1 MHQGYYIEK
10 DLEYQADVYR
20 QTFSSHESDEPSAL
34 QKEVE
39 GQDVKRENFLV
50 KAVLMNLREGVRD
63 YVRHECQGCRIDHP
77 SQKYHDMCLW
87 TTAEEWITDYKYHEP
102 ALECLNIFDVLEDFD
117 DLMWEHMMGSQRK
130 SIEAIHLLT
139 PELTNEVYK
148 DWQYFKNNQRDMTD
162 QWKTFW
168 GKKLLESYQEA
179 TAAEEERTAEENNK
193 EQDCPE
199 SSPPTEN

>member
-20 QTFSSHESDEPSAL
+20 QTFSSHASDEPSAL

-117 DLMWEHMMGSQRK
+117 DLMWEHMMGSKRK
-130 SIEAIHLLT
+130 SIEAVHLLT

-148 DWQYFKNNQRDMTD
+148 DWQYFKNNQSDMTD

-168 GKKLLESYQEA
+168 ANKLLESYQEA

>member
-1 MHQGYYIEK
+1 MSETMF
-10 DLEYQADVYR
+10 D
-20 QTFSSHESDEPSAL
+20 
-34 QKEVE
+34 
-39 GQDVKRENFLV
+39 
-50 KAVLMNLREGVRD
+50 MNVRD
-63 YVRHECQGCRIDHP
+63 VELTIQVRNTTI
-77 SQKYHDMCLW
+77 W

-117 DLMWEHMMGSQRK
+117 DLMWEHMMGSKRK
-130 SIEAIHLLT
+130 SIEAVHLLT
-139 PELTNEVYK
+139 PELTIEVYK
-148 DWQYFKNNQRDMTD
+148 DWQYYKNNQRDMRD

-168 GKKLLESYQEA
+168 AKKLLESYQEA

>member
-20 QTFSSHESDEPSAL
+20 QTFSSHESDESSAL

-130 SIEAIHLLT
+130 SIEAVHLLT

-168 GKKLLESYQEA
+168 ANKLLESYQEA
-179 TAAEEERTAEENNK
+179 TAAEEEITAEENNK